1 MEFTQSLQFI
11 ETESESEFK
20 PTPFQADVLKRITS
34 LVNYLSN
41 PNIFIELPM
50 QPILPRTTREEMTK
64 LWTDAI
70 KEELYGISVLATHDA
85 FLADNAL
92 NDIIWQVS
100 QVSLIGE

>member
-1 MEFTQSLQFI
+1 MESLQFI

-20 PTPFQADVLKRITS
+20 PTPFQADVLKRIT
-34 LVNYLSN
+34 LLAKYLNN

-70 KEELYGISVLATHDA
+70 KEELNGISVLVTSDA
-85 FLADNAL
+85 FLAQDAL
-92 NDIIWQVS
+92 NDMIWQVS